1 MSRKQLLIVFIIVAI
16 VLAVIIV
23 LLVTGGAT
31 PVNSTEDATG
41 DVVVSEGDSP
51 PEEVELADIVDAS
64 VVDEGG
70 QIVLEATMAT
80 EVPDDLGGQG
90 MDWKWE
96 ISEGG
101 AVTWIV
107 SANLDV
113 GENATV
119 FSPSTGTTFSTI
131 DDRLPGEL
139 TIEGSTIRVALDVAE
154 IDGFPTDFTWKLTTK
169 LDGAKGDAGSATADD
184 FAPDRGFGEFP
195 LPE

>member
-1 MSRKQLLIVFIIVAI
+1 MNRKQLLIVFVIVAV

-31 PVNSTEDATG
+31 PEGSTEDASG
-41 DVVVSEGDSP
+41 DVVVSEGDNP
-51 PEEVELADIVDAS
+51 PEDIELADIVDAQVTEES
-64 VVDEGG
+64 G
-70 QIVLEATMAT
+70 QFVFEATMAT
-80 EVPDDLGGQG
+80 EVPDDLGTNG

-96 ISEGG
+96 VSEGG

-119 FSPSTGTTFSTI
+119 FSTESGTTFSTI
-131 DDRLPGEL
+131 DDGLPGEL
-139 TIEGSTIRVALDVAE
+139 TIEGATVRLALDPAE
-154 IDGFPTDFTWKLTTK
+154 IEGFPSTFTWQLTTK
-169 LDGAKGDAGSATADD
+169 LDGAKGEAGSATADD

-195 LPE
+195 LPD

>member
-1 MSRKQLLIVFIIVAI
+1 MNRKQLLIVFIIVAI
-16 VLAVIIV
+16 VLAAIIV

-31 PVNSTEDATG
+31 PEGSTEDASG

-51 PEEVELADIVDAS
+51 PEDVELADIVDAQ
-64 VVDEGG
+64 VTEEGD
-70 QIVLEATMAT
+70 QIVFEATMAT
-80 EVPDDLGGQG
+80 EVPDDLGTNG

-96 ISEGG
+96 VFEGG

-119 FSPSTGTTFSTI
+119 FSPESGTTFSTI
-131 DDRLPGEL
+131 DDGLPGEL
-139 TIEGSTIRVALDVAE
+139 SIEGPTIRLALETAE
-154 IDGFPTDFTWKLTTK
+154 IEGFPTDFTWKLTTK
-169 LDGAKGDAGSATADD
+169 LDGAKGEAGSATADD

-195 LPE
+195 LPD